1 MCRCRH
7 TSNNPSHRQPAASSH
22 HQLGCC
28 EGEEGGGAGCSSL
41 LPTLISESESQC
53 FLLFMLWISKC
64 LQSNP
69 KTRIMQPN
77 TGICE
82 LDKGNWTK
90 EGLIH
95 HKDLKLKYMYC
106 LWQFLSKYIYKT
118 LRHCSK
124 GNCTHRRT
132 SSTVKDHPTGPTLS
146 SILLKSPTIKQFSSL
161 IFTGWEIPFR
171 YIHTLLIPFD
181 CVITTQ
187 IYDYHV

>member
-1 MCRCRH
+1 
-7 TSNNPSHRQPAASSH
+7 
-22 HQLGCC
+22 
-28 EGEEGGGAGCSSL
+28 
-41 LPTLISESESQC
+41 
-53 FLLFMLWISKC
+53 MLWISKC

-82 LDKGNWTK
+82 LDKGNLTK

-146 SILLKSPTIKQFSSL
+146 STLLKSPTIKQFSSL

-171 YIHTLLIPFD
+171 CIHTLLYPLT
-181 CVITTQ
+181 VSSPQ
-187 IYDYHV
+187 IEGKDWRFCYHLWLPCLASVLDASLLSYMTVLV